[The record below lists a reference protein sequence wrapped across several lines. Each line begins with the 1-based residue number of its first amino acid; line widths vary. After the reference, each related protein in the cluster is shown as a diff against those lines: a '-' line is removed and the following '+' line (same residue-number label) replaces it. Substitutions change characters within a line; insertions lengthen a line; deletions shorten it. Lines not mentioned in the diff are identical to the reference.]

1 MIKRLSKFTSLMV
14 AMTSITSLS
23 MTGVNAAE
31 YERID
36 YKEGSVYEAVTYKDG
51 KFYIDGQLE
60 ELDNEGVYYLSDG
73 KYTKLTDLDTG
84 SEVEPYGAKYLNID
98 SGDIY
103 LDLSSGESVDE
114 DLEQDDIDDTKVNL
128 RKNIRNK
135 ADDRYSDHDISRESL
150 TKLKNYNFG
159 EEWYETTFAPEQI
172 TNGDAD
178 ELTVYTNKEGKY
190 IDADYN
196 VGKIKVVTDNKIA
209 TLNNTDDTE
218 KNISVSV
225 SNAKV
230 ITHDNSYIYRKATMT
245 VKSDETINKIN
256 GIDIPKTSTDQ
267 SIFIMNEEN
276 NIISF
281 DVIQKISKEQSSET
295 IDGAKYAKNV
305 TTYMLSKSNGTKVK
319 FDVSDDTTYSISKGK
334 IIACKINENGT
345 ISAQGISLKSEAGVN
360 TVGIKKADAEEYS
373 DYAIDVNGVLWRL
386 DGGYIYRY
394 NGATDWI
401 KVYKVDGS
409 MTRLS
414 VYDEN
419 NMLVWD
425 EEAERY
431 SIINK
436 APKDNSQALSENIEK
451 VENLIDGNVITGW
464 IKNESGT
471 WSFVNSD
478 SSLIKGWLNDNSNWY
493 YLDENG
499 VMKTGWINDKDK
511 WYYLNSNGSMATGW
525 IKESN
530 DWYYLKENGA
540 MATGWVYVKDKWYYL
555 NSNGSMVYNTTIN
568 GYRVGADGAMI

>member
-1 MIKRLSKFTSLMV
+1 
-14 AMTSITSLS
+14 
-23 MTGVNAAE
+23 
-31 YERID
+31 
-36 YKEGSVYEAVTYKDG
+36 
-51 KFYIDGQLE
+51 
-60 ELDNEGVYYLSDG
+60 
-73 KYTKLTDLDTG
+73 
-84 SEVEPYGAKYLNID
+84 
-98 SGDIY
+98 
-103 LDLSSGESVDE
+103 
-114 DLEQDDIDDTKVNL
+114 
-128 RKNIRNK
+128 
-135 ADDRYSDHDISRESL
+135 
-150 TKLKNYNFG
+150 
-159 EEWYETTFAPEQI
+159 
-172 TNGDAD
+172 
-178 ELTVYTNKEGKY
+178 
-190 IDADYN
+190 
-196 VGKIKVVTDNKIA
+196 VVTDNKIA

-267 SIFIMNEEN
+267 SVFIMNEEN

-295 IDGAKYAKNV
+295 IDGTKYAKNV

-373 DYAIDVNGVLWRL
+373 DHAIDVNGVLWRL

-493 YLDENG
+493 YLDGNG